1 MNIAQWIVYA
11 KQYLTENLTND
22 PYLNAKTDSYL
33 LLQFVT
39 GYSKSQL
46 MAFNDRELSKENCEK
61 LTALLER
68 RAKGEPMA
76 YILGE
81 TEFWSLNL
89 KVSPDTLIP
98 RPDTEM
104 LVEHALNVAK
114 EKIQQKGKVSI
125 LDLGTGTG
133 AIALAIADELKKCGT
148 KYRILGVDLVAGA
161 VALARQNAEQNDLLD
176 VEFQQGSW
184 FQNITEHFDIIVSN
198 PPYIDP
204 QDPHLQQGD
213 VRFEP
218 LSALIAEDQGYAD
231 LQKIIEKA
239 PQFLQPQG
247 WLLLEHGW
255 QQGKKVRSFLTENLW
270 HSVQTVKDYGGN
282 ERVTLARLK

>member
-231 LQKIIEKA
+231 LQKIIAKA

-270 HSVQTVKDYGGN
+270 LSVQTVKDYGGN